1 MSDGELLGIGAFA
14 LLSGLTI
21 PALRHYDEIGILRPA
36 HVDATSRYRYY
47 RREQIRDAQL
57 VRTLRALDF
66 PLGEIADILE
76 SGEDAHTRERLI
88 AHRDR
93 LSARADLLSH
103 QLAALDEFIE
113 KGVAL
118 ATQQGSR
125 IVMIN
130 IGVHDLARS
139 RRFYEELLEVE
150 FAEERHEGGAPHL
163 NATFGE
169 WNTPSWFL
177 VSLWADADRAGT
189 VDIGFLVDDL
199 DRAYERALA
208 AGATEVYAP
217 RHIQGMPRTAQV
229 SDPSGNQLGLY
240 QA

>member
-1 MSDGELLGIGAFA
+1 M
-14 LLSGLTI
+14 
-21 PALRHYDEIGILRPA
+21 
-36 HVDATSRYRYY
+36 
-47 RREQIRDAQL
+47 
-57 VRTLRALDF
+57 
-66 PLGEIADILE
+66 
-76 SGEDAHTRERLI
+76 
-88 AHRDR
+88 
-93 LSARADLLSH
+93 
-103 QLAALDEFIE
+103 
-113 KGVAL
+113 

-130 IGVHDLARS
+130 ISVHDLARS

-150 FAEERHEGGAPHL
+150 FAEERHEGGPPHL

-177 VSLWADADRAGT
+177 VSLWPDADRAGT

-208 AGATEVYAP
+208 AGATDVYAP

-229 SDPSGNQLGLY
+229 EDPSGNQLGLY